1 MRESISEKRIPFTA
15 EDERSIN
22 SAATWGM
29 IVSLTSLATGLIS
42 LLVQLPTISA
52 NPHIAKFI
60 ALPFIQAAFTVLI
73 NVWLLQASL
82 AFRKVALTDE
92 ADQAYLL
99 AGFAKLRAYFLIQLV
114 LIFVGIGLG
123 LLVGLV
129 APVLLR

>member
-92 ADQAYLL
+92 ADQVYLL

>member
-1 MRESISEKRIPFTA
+1 MATA
-15 EDERSIN
+15 S
-22 SAATWGM
+22 
-29 IVSLTSLATGLIS
+29 V
-42 LLVQLPTISA
+42 PTISA

>member
-99 AGFAKLRAYFLIQLV
+99 AGFAKLRAYFLVQLV